1 MILTNGI
8 CYETSAQNELLSS
21 LPSKLNRTLM
31 EDNLDPEI
39 VINAFDNLGKRIAQG
54 EFTDLIASIE
64 MSGKDDY
71 IDLAVRMMSRE
82 YLEYK
87 LKVELGN
94 DTSSLYESNRIT
106 SSRVPLGVLFHIAA
120 GNMDA
125 LPVVSIAEGLLAGN
139 INILKLPSVDNGLT
153 VKAMQLLIDNEPRL
167 KDYIYIFDTPSSDIV
182 AMKKMADMADGI
194 VVWGGDEA
202 VTAVRGLAKPG
213 TRLIEWGHKL
223 GFAYISG
230 YENKEQELRDL
241 AEHIMVTKQLLCS
254 SCQVIYID
262 TENFDEVKSFAQE
275 FVNYLNDASVKHPV
289 DEVGAIAETS
299 IKRRV
304 KLYEELLHDD
314 TSSTSE
320 VVYYGNNVSVTATP
334 NSELELSYMFG
345 NVYVKPLPRTNI
357 TSVLRSKK
365 EYLQTAGLI
374 CTPASRSKLS
384 SIILKSGVE
393 RVTRAGN
400 MSFYFD
406 GEAHD
411 GEFPL
416 LRYTRL
422 VNIEK

>member
-1 MILTNGI
+1 MILANGVVL
-8 CYETSAQNELLSS
+8 ETSEQNDLLNA
-21 LPSKLNRTLM
+21 LPGKLNKTLM
-31 EDNLDPEI
+31 EEPLDPQI
-39 VINAFDNLGKRIAQG
+39 VIDAFDNLGKRIANG
-54 EFTDLIASIE
+54 EFAELISSIE
-64 MSGKDDY
+64 MSGKDEY

-87 LKVELGN
+87 LKVELGEKK
-94 DTSSLYESNRIT
+94 SELFESNRI
-106 SSRVPLGVLFHIAA
+106 SCDRVPLGVLFHIAA

-153 VKAMQLLIDNEPRL
+153 IKAMEILLEFEPRL
-167 KDYIYIFDTPSSDIV
+167 KDYIYIFDTPSSDVV

-202 VTAVRGLAKPG
+202 VTAVRSLAKPG

-223 GFAYISG
+223 GFAYVSG
-230 YENKEQELRDL
+230 YEDKETELQEL

-254 SCQVIYID
+254 SCQVIYVD
-262 TENFDEVKSFAQE
+262 TDNFDEVKMFAEE
-275 FVNYLNDASVKHPV
+275 FTNYLNKAAAKYPV
-289 DEVGAIAETS
+289 DDIGAVAELS

-304 KLYEELLHDD
+304 QLYDD
-314 TSSTSE
+314 FIGGDYSSKDE
-320 VVYYGNNVSVTATP
+320 VVFYGNNVSVTAVP
-334 NSELELSYMFG
+334 DSELELSYMFG
-345 NVYVKPLPRTNI
+345 NVYVKPLPRTEI
-357 TSVLRSKK
+357 TRVLRSKK

-374 CTPASRSKLS
+374 CSPDVREELAMK
-384 SIILKSGVE
+384 ILRSGVE

-406 GEAHD
+406 GESHD

-422 VNIEK
+422 INIEK

>member
-1 MILTNGI
+1 MILANGVVL
-8 CYETSAQNELLSS
+8 ETSEQNALLNALSG
-21 LPSKLNRTLM
+21 KLNKTLM
-31 EDNLDPEI
+31 EEPLDPQI
-39 VINAFDNLGKRIAQG
+39 VIDAFDNLGKRIANG
-54 EFTDLIASIE
+54 EFADLISSIE
-64 MSGKDDY
+64 VSGKDEY

-87 LKVELGN
+87 LKVELGEKKRELFE
-94 DTSSLYESNRIT
+94 TNRI
-106 SSRVPLGVLFHIAA
+106 SCDRVPLGVLFHIAA

-125 LPVVSIAEGLLAGN
+125 LPIVSIAEGLLAGN

-153 VKAMQLLIDNEPRL
+153 IKTMEILLEFEPRL
-167 KDYIYIFDTPSSDIV
+167 KDYIYIFDTPSSDVV

-202 VTAVRGLAKPG
+202 VTAVRSLAKPG

-223 GFAYISG
+223 GFAYVSG
-230 YENKEQELRDL
+230 YEDKETELQEL

-254 SCQVIYID
+254 SCQVIYVD
-262 TENFDEVKSFAQE
+262 TDNFDEVKTFAEE
-275 FVNYLNDASVKHPV
+275 FTAYLNNAVAKYPV
-289 DEVGAIAETS
+289 DDIGAVAELS

-304 KLYEELLHDD
+304 QLYDD
-314 TSSTSE
+314 FIGGDYSSKDE
-320 VVYYGNNVSVTATP
+320 VVFYGNNVSVTAVP
-334 NSELELSYMFG
+334 DSELELSYMFG
-345 NVYVKPLPRTNI
+345 NVYVKPLPRSKI
-357 TSVLRSKK
+357 TEVLRARK

-374 CTPASRSKLS
+374 CSPDIREELAGKIMR
-384 SIILKSGVE
+384 SGVE
-393 RVTRAGN
+393 RITRAGN

-422 VNIEK
+422 INIEK

>member
-1 MILTNGI
+1 
-8 CYETSAQNELLSS
+8 
-21 LPSKLNRTLM
+21 M

-87 LKVELGN
+87 LKVELGS
-94 DTSSLYESNRIT
+94 DTSSLYENNKIT

-223 GFAYISG
+223 GFAYISD

-275 FVNYLNDASVKHPV
+275 FVNYLNQAAIKHPV
-289 DEVGAIAETS
+289 DEIGAIAETS

-314 TSSTSE
+314 MSSTSE
-320 VVYYGNNVSVTATP
+320 VVYYGNNVSVTAAP

-345 NVYVKPLPRTNI
+345 NVYVKPLPQKNI

-374 CTPASRSKLS
+374 CSPSSRQELS
-384 SIILKSGVE
+384 STILKSGVE

>member
-1 MILTNGI
+1 MILANGI
-8 CYETSAQNELLSS
+8 EYETSAQNELLAG
-21 LPSKLNRTLM
+21 LPDKLSKTLM
-31 EDNLDPEI
+31 EDALDPQV
-39 VINAFDNLGKRIAQG
+39 VITAFDDLGKRIAQG
-54 EFTDLIASIE
+54 EFADLIASIE

-71 IDLAVRMMSRE
+71 VNMAVRMMSRE

-87 LKVELGN
+87 LKVELGGKDDDLFAN
-94 DTSSLYESNRIT
+94 NRI
-106 SSRVPLGVLFHIAA
+106 SCDRVPLGVLFHIAA

-125 LPVVSIAEGLLAGN
+125 LPIVSIAEGLLAGN

-153 VKAMQLLIDNEPRL
+153 IKAMQILIENEPRL
-167 KDYIYIFDTPSSDIV
+167 RDYVYIFDTPSSDFV

-230 YENKEQELRDL
+230 YENKEQELSDL
-241 AEHIMVTKQLLCS
+241 AEHILVTKQLLCS

-262 TENFDEVKSFAQE
+262 TDNFEEVKNFASE
-275 FVNYLNDASVKHPV
+275 FVSYMNKAAIKYPV
-289 DEVGAIAETS
+289 DEIGAIAETS

-304 KLYEELLHDD
+304 KLYDD
-314 TSSTSE
+314 FIGGAVSANDES
-320 VVYYGNNVSVTATP
+320 VFYGNNVSVTAIN

-345 NVYVKPLPRTNI
+345 NVYVKPLPRVRI
-357 TSVLRSKK
+357 TGVLRSKK

-374 CTPASRSKLS
+374 CESGLRSELTG
-384 SIILKSGVE
+384 IILKSGVE

-400 MSFYFD
+400 MSYYFD

-411 GEFPL
+411 GEYPL